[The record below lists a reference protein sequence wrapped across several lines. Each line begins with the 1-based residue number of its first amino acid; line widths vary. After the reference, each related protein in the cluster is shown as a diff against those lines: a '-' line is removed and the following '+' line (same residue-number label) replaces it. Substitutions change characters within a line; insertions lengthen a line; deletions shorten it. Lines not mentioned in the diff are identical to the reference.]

1 MEFMPKL
8 RFSNFKGNWSEYQI
22 GDIFD
27 FYTTNSLSRD
37 ELNYN
42 GGEVKN
48 IHYGDIHMKFTTI
61 VDVGKSEIP
70 YINKNIDL
78 SKISDENYCID
89 GDVIF
94 ADASEDYSDIGKA
107 IELKNINGDKI
118 VSGLHTILARDNKK
132 LTSKGFRGYMFL
144 PEIVRKQIKVLAVG
158 SKVLG
163 ISKANLAK
171 VKVYIPSKEEQ
182 KKIANFINLID
193 QKIEKQKERID
204 SIKSYNLGIKQK
216 IFSQEIRLKNDNGDN
231 YEEWKEVKLSS
242 VLKERKEY
250 DIKESNYTHVT
261 LSKEG
266 IYDKGERYNRDFL
279 VKTEDKKYKVTKKYD
294 ICYNPANL
302 KFGVISLNMY
312 GDAIFSP
319 IYVTFEVN
327 KAYDPVFVGYFVT
340 RVDFINKIRKY
351 EEGTVYERMA
361 VKSEDF
367 LKYSDRLPCLDEQI
381 KISKFFIKLD
391 SKLKFEEEK
400 LNSLQYFRKGIIQ
413 KMFV

>member
-250 DIKESNYTHVT
+250 AIKESNYTHVT
-261 LSKEG
+261 LAKEG
-266 IYDKGERYNRDFL
+266 IYDKGE
-279 VKTEDKKYKVTKKYD
+279 
-294 ICYNPANL
+294 
-302 KFGVISLNMY
+302 
-312 GDAIFSP
+312 
-319 IYVTFEVN
+319 
-327 KAYDPVFVGYFVT
+327 
-340 RVDFINKIRKY
+340 
-351 EEGTVYERMA
+351 
-361 VKSEDF
+361 
-367 LKYSDRLPCLDEQI
+367 
-381 KISKFFIKLD
+381 
-391 SKLKFEEEK
+391 
-400 LNSLQYFRKGIIQ
+400 
-413 KMFV
+413 